1 MEAIY
6 DTLTAMDK
14 IGRVTDINIEK
25 DIETEITLDPND
37 KIGITAK
44 DLEILSIRNDT
55 TINQHINFN
64 VTPGKHVCITGE
76 TGSGKS
82 SILKIL
88 STNIDNYTGSVLFN
102 DVPLKSLDINK
113 IRKDISCIDDNQE
126 IFYGT
131 IYENI
136 TLGRKDIPFKNVV
149 DVTKKVGLA
158 KLVDNLP
165 NSYQHLILNSEHV
178 FSGTDRVRLF
188 LARTM
193 ISNPKLVLTEDIF
206 SNLKPENS
214 KLLLDTLFEYCKD
227 KTLIIVSNNEQVIRR
242 CDSVINL
249 TE

>member
-1 MEAIY
+1 MI
-6 DTLTAMDK
+6 
-14 IGRVTDINIEK
+14 
-25 DIETEITLDPND
+25 
-37 KIGITAK
+37 
-44 DLEILSIRNDT
+44 
-55 TINQHINFN
+55 
-64 VTPGKHVCITGE
+64 
-76 TGSGKS
+76 
-82 SILKIL
+82 
-88 STNIDNYTGSVLFN
+88 
-102 DVPLKSLDINK
+102 
-113 IRKDISCIDDNQE
+113 
-126 IFYGT
+126 
-131 IYENI
+131 
-136 TLGRKDIPFKNVV
+136 FKNLI

-165 NSYQHLILNSEHV
+165 DSYQHLILNSEHV

-206 SNLKPENS
+206 SSLKPENS